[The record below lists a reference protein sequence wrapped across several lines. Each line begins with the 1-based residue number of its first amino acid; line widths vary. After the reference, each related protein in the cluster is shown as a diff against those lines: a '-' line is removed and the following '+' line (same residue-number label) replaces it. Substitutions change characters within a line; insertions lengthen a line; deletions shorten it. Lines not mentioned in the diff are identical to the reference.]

1 MTKPPFITL
10 SALACALALA
20 ACTPNDPATPQLGV
34 GVGIGPNGVRLVP
47 RVTTNVGGANVG
59 LTPGGASVG
68 ANVGGVNVG
77 ASL

>member
-1 MTKPPFITL
+1 MSRTPFLTL
-10 SALACALALA
+10 SALACATALA
-20 ACTPNDPATPQLGV
+20 ACTPTDPATPQLGV

-59 LTPGGASVG
+59 VTPGGASVG
-68 ANVGGVNVG
+68 TNVGGVNVG